1 MVAGSMTG
9 RAEHVVHEAESR
21 LGRSSHLFLRHIECH
36 VEEGVLCLEGKVPS
50 FYLKQAAQ
58 SLLQSLEGVDR
69 VVNRLEVVNAYGVSS
84 AADEA

>member
-1 MVAGSMTG
+1 MVAGSS
-9 RAEHVVHEAESR
+9 EHVVREAECR

-69 VVNRLEVVNAYGVSS
+69 VINRLEVVNSYGVSS
-84 AADEA
+84 ASPEDE